1 MKHIFIACILAV
13 LASSSAVARTYEM
26 AKCDTSDCVSLFER
40 YHTYARTHAD
50 AAAIL
55 GDMYLNGYGTEPNA
69 EEALTLFKR
78 AARWRSMQGMYKAG
92 QLLIKSSDPDDVED
106 GLDYLRNAAKREHRN
121 AKFLLAQVYSD
132 PEYGM
137 LDLEEADVWL
147 AESIEDGHPL
157 VNFPLHRLQ
166 NEGRLTPNY
175 FPLTLAKVD
184 KMNAEYASENPEKA
198 RASQVVL
205 RDAPADDKYEVITV
219 NGPKLEEML
228 TWGLSIFSTS
238 DNDIRQRATG
248 TRIRGRTCDDLFACR
263 SVFKTRFRRK
273 ISYEI
278 Q

>member
-1 MKHIFIACILAV
+1 MKQAIFFFTLSV
-13 LASSSAVARTYEM
+13 LVCGSAAARTFEM
-26 AKCDTSDCVSLFER
+26 DRCETADCASLFER

-55 GDMYLNGYGTEPNA
+55 GDMYLNGYGTEPNE

-92 QLLIKSSDPDDVED
+92 QLMIESDDPDEVED

-121 AKFLLAQVYSD
+121 AKFLLAEVYSD
-132 PEYGM
+132 PKYGL
-137 LDLEEADVWL
+137 LDFEEADIWL

-166 NEGRLTPNY
+166 GEGKLTQAD

-184 KMNAEYASENPEKA
+184 EMNAQYEAMDSEEAKA
-198 RASQVVL
+198 NQVVL
-205 RDAPADDKYEVITV
+205 REAPADDKYEVITV

-248 TRIRGRTCDDLFACR
+248 TRIRGKTCDDLWNCR

>member
-1 MKHIFIACILAV
+1 MKQAILIFTLYV
-13 LASSSAVARTYEM
+13 LACSSAVARTFEM
-26 AKCDTSDCVSLFER
+26 DRCETSDCASLFER
-40 YHTYARTHAD
+40 YKTYARTHAD

-55 GDMYLNGYGTEPNA
+55 GDMYLNGYGTEPNE
-69 EEALTLFKR
+69 EEALSLFKK

-92 QLLIKSSDPDDVED
+92 QLMIQSEDPDDVED

-121 AKFLLAQVYSD
+121 AKFLLAQIYSD
-132 PEYGM
+132 PAYNM
-137 LDLEEADVWL
+137 LDLEEADIWL

-166 NEGRLTPNY
+166 EEGRLTAET
-175 FPLTLAKVD
+175 FPQTLAMVEE
-184 KMNAEYASENPEKA
+184 MNAQYEAMDAETAKA
-198 RASQVVL
+198 NQVVL
-205 RDAPADDKYEVITV
+205 REAPADDKYEVITV

-228 TWGLSIFSTS
+228 TWGLSIFSTA

-248 TRIRGRTCDDLFACR
+248 TRLRGKTCDDLWNCR

>member
-1 MKHIFIACILAV
+1 MKLPAIALTFALLVSGAV
-13 LASSSAVARTYEM
+13 DARTFEM
-26 AKCDTSDCVSLFER
+26 DRCDTDDCASLFER

-55 GDMYLNGYGTEPNA
+55 GDMYLNGYGTEPDA
-69 EEALTLFKR
+69 EEALSLFKR

-92 QLLIKSSDPDDVED
+92 QLMIESDDPDDVGD

-132 PEYGM
+132 PKYGM
-137 LDLEEADVWL
+137 VDLEEADVWL

-166 NEGRLTPNY
+166 EAGQLTPNQ
-175 FPLTLAKVD
+175 FPRTLEKVEVV
-184 KMNAEYASENPEKA
+184 NAEYAATEQKQDN
-198 RASQVVL
+198 QVIL

-238 DNDIRQRATG
+238 DNDIRQRTTG
-248 TRIRGRTCDDLFACR
+248 TRIRGKTCDDLWNCT